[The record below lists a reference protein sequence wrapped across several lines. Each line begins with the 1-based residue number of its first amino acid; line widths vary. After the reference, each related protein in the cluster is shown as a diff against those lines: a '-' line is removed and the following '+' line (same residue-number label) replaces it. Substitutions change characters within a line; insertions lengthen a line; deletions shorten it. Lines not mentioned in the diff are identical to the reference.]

1 MLNGKKL
8 ERSYRMK
15 TSDLTHIALST
26 AFLCVC
32 AQISL
37 PLPFFPVP
45 FTLQVFAIFFLSIL
59 LLPRQSFIAVL
70 IYVVLGALG
79 LPVFAGGSSGIGI
92 LLGKTGGFLLSF
104 PFCAYLVSWTHR
116 RFNKYGYWVGVIIGL
131 SLTYI
136 AGTLQLSFI
145 TKTPIGA
152 IVWGML
158 PLALMDLIKAV
169 VAFTVASPITRIL
182 KQLVPTFT
190 ERRAG

>member
-1 MLNGKKL
+1 
-8 ERSYRMK
+8 MK

-45 FTLQVFAIFFLSIL
+45 FTLQVFAICFLSIL
-59 LLPRQSFIAVL
+59 LTPRQSFMAVL

-92 LLGKTGGFLLSF
+92 LLSKTGGFLLSF

-116 RFNKYGYWVGVIIGL
+116 RLNKYGYWVGVIIGL
-131 SLTYI
+131 GFTYV

-145 TKTPIGA
+145 TRTPISA
-152 IVWGML
+152 ILWAML
-158 PLALMDLIKAV
+158 PLALTDLVKAIA
-169 VAFTVASPITRIL
+169 AFAVASPITRIL
-182 KQLVPTFT
+182 RQLIPTFA
-190 ERRAG
+190 ERRAT